1 MKYSTFWFELAAV
14 CAFACGPL
22 SACSSDSSPGSAD
35 ASTTGDGGPT
45 GSGGASTGGKSG
57 SGGSTTGSGGSTAG
71 SGGKPGSGGST
82 TGSGGKPGSGGS
94 TTGSGG
100 SATGAA
106 DAGSSDSGSADA
118 GPMDVTIHF
127 KATVGTAAFAC
138 GQTYTGQGSTKV
150 TVEPRDFR
158 FYIQSVSL
166 LDENDEEVPVTF
178 DTRSPWQTPDV
189 ALLDFEDGTGACAM
203 EGNAQMNTVITGK
216 VPSGKYSGVVFVNGV
231 PDALNHGDPVKLPA
245 PLQAG
250 AMTWGWLYGYK
261 FVKAELGAT
270 AAPAGDAE
278 PGLGLVHMG
287 STGCDNTT
295 MDGGMP
301 DYMGPP
307 KVACSAPNRNVIRLT
322 GFDPAKNTIVA
333 DVGVIFGQIDLA
345 ENNQCHS
352 EGTTCPTEFAALGVD
367 FATGKSL
374 TTQSAYHVE

>member
-1 MKYSTFWFELAAV
+1 MKYSSFWLELAAV

-22 SACSSDSSPGSAD
+22 SACSSDTSPGSAD

-45 GSGGASTGGKSG
+45 GTGGASTGGKSG
-57 SGGSTTGSGGSTAG
+57 SGGSTTGSGGKMGTGGSTMTGSGGSTAG
-71 SGGKPGSGGST
+71 SGGKTS
-82 TGSGGKPGSGGS
+82 
-94 TTGSGG
+94 SGG
-100 SATGAA
+100 SATGGAST
-106 DAGSSDSGSADA
+106 DGGTPDSGNADA
-118 GPMDVTIHF
+118 GPMDVSIQF
-127 KATVGTAAFAC
+127 KATVGTADFAC
-138 GQTYTGQGSTKV
+138 GKTYTGQGSSKV
-150 TVEPRDFR
+150 SVEAKDFR
-158 FYIQSVSL
+158 FYVQSLSL
-166 LDENDEEVPVTF
+166 LDQNGKEVPVTF

-189 ALLDFEDGTGACAM
+189 ALLDFEDGTGACAA
-203 EGNAQMNTVITGK
+203 EGNAEMNSVITGK
-216 VPSGKYSGVVFVNGV
+216 VPPGKYSGIVFVNGV
-231 PDALNHGDPVKLPA
+231 PDSLNHGDPTTLPA

-261 FVKAELGAT
+261 FVKAELSAT
-270 AAPAGDAE
+270 AAPAGDAM

-287 STGCDNTT
+287 STGCDNAT

-307 KVACSAPNRNVIRLT
+307 KVACTAPNRNVIRLT

-333 DVGVIFGQIDLA
+333 DIGVIFSKIDLA